1 MRIENIEVVAAFTVL
16 EAKALDP
23 ITVVLQDVAPG
34 KGRLIIECYGRAW
47 TAFWGAMGDS
57 CIEEFVLDVN
67 AEYIANRMGI
77 PKETKSDKAYL
88 LRIVQ
93 SVQAAL
99 RNKEA
104 R

>member
-1 MRIENIEVVAAFTVL
+1 MHIENIEVAAAFTVFDV
-16 EAKALDP
+16 KALDP

-47 TAFWGAMGDS
+47 SAFWGAMGDR
-57 CIEEFVLDVN
+57 CIEEFVLSAD
-67 AEYIANRMGI
+67 AEYIANRMYI

-93 SVQAAL
+93 AVQASL
-99 RNKEA
+99 RDKEG